1 MANKVQI
8 PAGRARLLRGPSP
21 VRPGG
26 GRGRLLLLFGE
37 PAQTE
42 APTGPDTAASAPVED
57 LPEHE
62 PVVETVPP
70 EEPEEETEPV
80 VMPEVT
86 IPVDDTPVVAEEPH
100 VVVLPIQGEV
110 LTAFSVDQLLY
121 NETLDDWRTHD
132 GWISPRRKAM
142 PSWPPAPGRSPPSP
156 TIPDGHH
163 RGDPAQRRL

>member
-1 MANKVQI
+1 M
-8 PAGRARLLRGPSP
+8 
-21 VRPGG
+21 GG
-26 GRGRLLLLFGE
+26 YFLLFGE

-100 VVVLPIQGEV
+100 VVVLPIQE
-110 LTAFSVDQLLY
+110 
-121 NETLDDWRTHD
+121 RC
-132 GWISPRRKAM
+132 
-142 PSWPPAPGRSPPSP
+142 
-156 TIPDGHH
+156 
-163 RGDPAQRRL
+163 

>member
-1 MANKVQI
+1 MANKVKS
-8 PAGRARLLRGPSP
+8 LLGGPGFYA
-21 VRPGG
+21 VLALCVLAVGVGG
-26 GRGRLLLLFGE
+26 YFLLFGE

-132 GWISPRRKAM
+132 GVDIA
-142 PSWPPAPGRSPPSP
+142 AAE
-156 TIPDGHH
+156 
-163 RGDPAQRRL
+163 GDAVLAAYDKTKEMGKN